1 LTGAPCVSWVQ
12 FLQRW
17 RLPQRGRV
25 IGLVFGVGL
34 LGWGLASTS
43 QAQAQT
49 QVGTTSVWP
58 VLIDLAS
65 DARATITM
73 RNDRPRAVFY
83 QVSVWDWRQENGQD
97 QYERSADFIAS
108 PPQFSLAAGSSK
120 IIRLGFR
127 QPAQSPTERA
137 YRVVVAEV
145 PSVDDAPGQGGQV
158 QFALQYAIPVFVEG
172 SRPTP
177 ASPLTWQMQQLGN
190 TMHVRANNPSNRRVV
205 LNAVGL
211 SPASSTSAQP
221 QHSQDQRAT
230 VLAHAWRE
238 WRIPLQ
244 TASPSS
250 AAAPDWRIVV
260 QAADSA
266 VWQPVGAADMR
277 AQLAPH

>member
-1 LTGAPCVSWVQ
+1 MSCAP
-12 FLQRW
+12 FFQRL
-17 RLPQRGRV
+17 RLSHRLRV
-25 IGLVFGVGL
+25 TGLVFGMGL

-43 QAQAQT
+43 QAQT
-49 QVGTTSVWP
+49 QVGATSVWP

-65 DARATITM
+65 EARATITL
-73 RNDRPRAVFY
+73 RNDRPHAVFY

-97 QYERSADFIAS
+97 QYDHSADFIAS
-108 PPQFSLAAGSSK
+108 PPQFTLAAGSSQ

-127 QPAQSPTERA
+127 QPTPSPTERA

-158 QFALQYAIPVFVEG
+158 QFALQYAIPVFVAG

-177 ASPLTWQMQQLGN
+177 ASPLTWQMQQQGN
-190 TMHVRANNPSNRRVV
+190 TMLVRANNPSNRRVV

-211 SPASSTSAQP
+211 SPASGTSAQP

-244 TASPSS
+244 TASTSS
-250 AAAPDWRIVV
+250 TATSDWRVVV

-266 VWQPVGAADMR
+266 VWQAIGAADMR